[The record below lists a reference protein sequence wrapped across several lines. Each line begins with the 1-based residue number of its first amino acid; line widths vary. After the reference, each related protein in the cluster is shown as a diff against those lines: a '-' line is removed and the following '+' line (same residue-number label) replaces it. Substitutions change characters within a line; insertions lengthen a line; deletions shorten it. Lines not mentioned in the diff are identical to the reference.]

1 MAKIKQIIMLMIVLL
16 VPIVCPSLSHAYYV
30 TENNYLTECRIGP
43 LGLKSPFDMN
53 ELNSLFGE
61 MTKPAIQG
69 GPASNPMVLYFNNA
83 RIIVIDNKIWVVAVT
98 TNKGKN
104 GVSLTTP
111 KGISVGDSLD
121 KVFIKYGA
129 PDSTHK
135 STLENTT
142 SYTYGSFEINLIFTV
157 NEKNKVTEISIGMP
171 TC

>member
-1 MAKIKQIIMLMIVLL
+1 MAVFLI
-16 VPIVCPSLSHAYYV
+16 PIVCPSFSQAYYV
-30 TENNYLTECRIGP
+30 TQNNYLTECKIGP

-53 ELNSLFGE
+53 ELNSLFGN

-69 GPASNPMVLYFNNA
+69 GPATNPMVLYFNNA
-83 RIIVIDNKIWVVAVT
+83 RIIVIGNKIWCVSVT

-104 GVSLTTP
+104 GIALTTP

-121 KVFIKYGA
+121 KIFTKYGA
-129 PDSTHK
+129 PDSTRK
-135 STLENTT
+135 STLDNTT
-142 SYTYGSFEINLIFTV
+142 RYTYGSFEIDLTFTV

>member
-1 MAKIKQIIMLMIVLL
+1 MAKIKQIIIFMVVLL
-16 VPIVCPSLSHAYYV
+16 IPIVFPSFSHAYYV

-69 GPASNPMVLYFNNA
+69 APASNPMVLYFNNA
-83 RIIVIDNKIWVVAVT
+83 KIIVIDNKIWCVSVF

-104 GVSLTTP
+104 GVALTTP

-121 KVFIKYGA
+121 KVFTKYGA
-129 PDSTHK
+129 PDSTRK
-135 STLENTT
+135 STSDDTT
-142 SYTYGSFEINLIFTV
+142 RYTYGSFEVDLTFTV
-157 NEKNKVTEISIGMP
+157 NKNNKVTEISIGMP